1 MKKKINFCLIVEIVL
16 SVAFLA
22 WIVWKMYPVM
32 CIAQYTHSTT
42 DDYWMSFS
50 VHRVWESTHSVLGAI
65 KEALH
70 TALLAWKYH
79 SGCFISMF
87 VTALSPVAFNEK
99 YYMYAA
105 YATLIILF
113 ISVMIT
119 SHVVMRTVLK
129 QSVTAALAVACVTIF
144 LLVNY
149 LPSPGEGFFWWPGA
163 SNYTIFF
170 ALSLL
175 TQAFTLLYMN
185 AGSKAWR
192 ITCLVIASI
201 SAFISGQGNLLTALS
216 AACILFLEMLY
227 MAKKNGMRKN
237 GVIIV
242 FILSLISLMLSVL
255 APGNYI
261 RGAQTV
267 GKLGFFAT
275 VWTSIKNGS
284 VFFVSYH
291 RNGTL
296 PYYIF
301 IAVMLLASFLK
312 SDCKF
317 EFKKPL
323 LFVAAAYLIY
333 CASLAPVEFT
343 GIPYYARVLDLI
355 YFNSVLATM
364 ACIVYIMGY
373 VSVVIKRRLSSS
385 TQTGQPCA
393 KWKLTVFAVYAAAGA
408 AVMVFSMFNYLKTTS
423 YAADVHLKN
432 GDAQRFDK
440 RIDDR
445 FVGYYDTNTRN
456 MELIYE
462 DSVPSVFFFNDT
474 DTMNEKAFYIFDGT
488 QLAAD
493 YFYLQD
499 ENVVFDELRYDRLL
513 EKYFDKDTINFKQ

>member
-50 VHRVWESTHSVLGAI
+50 VHRGWESTHSVLGAI

-149 LPSPGEGFFWWPGA
+149 LPSPGEGFYWWPGA

-201 SAFISGQGNLLTALS
+201 SAFISGQGNLITALS

-237 GVIIV
+237 GVDV
-242 FILSLISLMLSVL
+242 DKKRKRILCFLSQKRNPAVL
-255 APGNYI
+255 YFH
-261 RGAQTV
+261 RGHAA
-267 GKLGFFAT
+267 G
-275 VWTSIKNGS
+275 
-284 VFFVSYH
+284 FVSE
-291 RNGTL
+291 
-296 PYYIF
+296 I
-301 IAVMLLASFLK
+301 
-312 SDCKF
+312 
-317 EFKKPL
+317 
-323 LFVAAAYLIY
+323 
-333 CASLAPVEFT
+333 
-343 GIPYYARVLDLI
+343 
-355 YFNSVLATM
+355 
-364 ACIVYIMGY
+364 
-373 VSVVIKRRLSSS
+373 RL
-385 TQTGQPCA
+385 
-393 KWKLTVFAVYAAAGA
+393 
-408 AVMVFSMFNYLKTTS
+408 
-423 YAADVHLKN
+423 
-432 GDAQRFDK
+432 
-440 RIDDR
+440 
-445 FVGYYDTNTRN
+445 
-456 MELIYE
+456 
-462 DSVPSVFFFNDT
+462 
-474 DTMNEKAFYIFDGT
+474 
-488 QLAAD
+488 
-493 YFYLQD
+493 
-499 ENVVFDELRYDRLL
+499 
-513 EKYFDKDTINFKQ
+513 